1 MDKLKNL
8 PLLRQLGWLLNSR
21 KAVVAILG
29 ILSIVGVRYLGLEE
43 AVAKDM
49 SEKILIVVGILI
61 SAIAYEDGKKGDSDA
76 DFTGS

>member
-1 MDKLKNL
+1 MDKLKKL

-21 KAVVAILG
+21 KAVVAIIG

-61 SAIAYEDGKKGDSDA
+61 SAIAYEDGKKGGSDEDYA
-76 DFTGS
+76 GS